1 MHISRDTLPVVEFK
15 VTSDTTKMENFD
27 VVVMTFKPLSASIA
41 QYIGTKVWVL
51 RIVNDQVTEK
61 YLGELETERGIYRPL
76 PQPLKDAYIIV
87 ECSEYDGQVTIITKD
102 GDFQTIPGYYYAL
115 NKSGHIYTRQAN
127 LNSLVYHYDLK
138 NRKGTDL
145 SYKNVTMDN
154 LLFEEVEGTYWV
166 K

>member
-1 MHISRDTLPVVEFK
+1 MRSSILFLTILLTVNLYAQDMHISRDTLPVVEFK

-76 PQPLKDAYIIV
+76 PQPLKDA
-87 ECSEYDGQVTIITKD
+87 
-102 GDFQTIPGYYYAL
+102 
-115 NKSGHIYTRQAN
+115 
-127 LNSLVYHYDLK
+127 
-138 NRKGTDL
+138 
-145 SYKNVTMDN
+145 
-154 LLFEEVEGTYWV
+154 
-166 K
+166 